1 MDPLDN
7 TRFRVALIVQ
17 GHADEKGCSKQE
29 ALREVLVRLRRY
41 AAERDLDFEQ
51 ALEQALEGPK

>member
-7 TRFRVALIVQ
+7 TRFRVALVVQ

-51 ALEQALEGPK
+51 ALEGSK